1 MLAFQKKYYLCTMKY
16 GVNFGLFGC
25 RRDIAWVAGKVG
37 GFTEGVITGLCG
49 ALPGLKRKGGWQV
62 TYNQINYSL

>member
-1 MLAFQKKYYLCTMKY
+1 MKY

-25 RRDIAWVAGKVG
+25 KCDIKRVAGKVG
-37 GFTEGVITGLCG
+37 GFTEGVITGLSG
-49 ALPGLKRKGGWQV
+49 ALPGPKRKGGWQV